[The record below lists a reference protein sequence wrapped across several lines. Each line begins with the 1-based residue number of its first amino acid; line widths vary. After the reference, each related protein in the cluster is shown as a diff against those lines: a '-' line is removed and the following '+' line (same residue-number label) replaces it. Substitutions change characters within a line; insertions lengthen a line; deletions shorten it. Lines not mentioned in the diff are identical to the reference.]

1 MEIRRAIHTVR
12 YLTLFRSHKRANY
25 IRKHRIFGLIGR
37 DVYLPF
43 MVLPFR
49 SEYIYIH
56 NNVEIASG
64 VKLVPHDA
72 IHGVFSRESGDEFK
86 EHIGKIE
93 ILDNVFIGANAIILG
108 PCTIGLNVIVAAG
121 AVVCGNISEGAV
133 VGGVP
138 AKKIGSYSEL
148 KANRKN
154 LFNEGLNSYI

>member
-1 MEIRRAIHTVR
+1 MEIRRAIYTVK
-12 YLTLFRSHKRANY
+12 YLTLFKSQKRADY
-25 IRKHRIFGLIGR
+25 IRKHKIFGLVGK

-72 IHGVFSRESGDEFK
+72 IHGVFSRESGIKFK

-93 ILDNVFIGANAIILG
+93 ILDNVFIGANALIIG
-108 PCTIGLNVIVAAG
+108 PCTIGPNAIIAAG
-121 AVVCGNISEGAV
+121 AVVCGNVDAGTV

-138 AKKIGSYSEL
+138 AKKIGSYNEL
-148 KANRKN
+148 REKRRHI
-154 LFNEGLNSYI
+154 L